1 MPLSFQILITDLGVE
16 EMRAIFAIQKTH
28 YIGLT
33 VATQLNQLLLE
44 GALKASA
51 ELDLLHDKI
60 ITPNSQLNL
69 SELLSQS
76 VEGFNQD
83 LYKKARS
90 MVRGLAQKD
99 AGEKMYPLLTKKNR
113 HVCHKSNRQ

>member
-90 MVRGLAQKD
+90 MV
-99 AGEKMYPLLTKKNR
+99 
-113 HVCHKSNRQ
+113 